1 MRSTIIKAGKA
12 GSNPW
17 KEKKNEGQ
25 EKKKERKKS
34 GQEYKGGKKGKTSYI
49 KAALDKLWS
58 GK

>member
-1 MRSTIIKAGKA
+1 MKRK
-12 GSNPW
+12 
-17 KEKKNEGQ
+17 KEWRTG
-25 EKKKERKKS
+25 KKKERKKS